1 MEVDQGWV
9 KINSDGAFSERT
21 SEGGWGVIIRDEEG
35 DVVKAGVGKLTRVLD
50 AFQSEVEACLAGVMM
65 VGERGAERIIV
76 KTDSLVLKASNRL

>member
-1 MEVDQGWV
+1 M
-9 KINSDGAFSERT
+9 
-21 SEGGWGVIIRDEEG
+21 IIRDEEG
-35 DVVKAGVGKLTRVLD
+35 DVVEAGVGKLTRVLD